1 MFRLLLKKF
10 KFAPFHLLLWVFVWL
25 FYVYFFSYNTQNE
38 TFVLWFSACL
48 VPVSVAATYLFSY
61 ELIPKYLLPK
71 RYIAFVVYSL
81 YTIIGSLFLIILIV
95 FFSFMF
101 KDNFEIEELPLLT
114 RNFLFVFILVY
125 LVVGVVSFISVLRYS
140 YTANSKNKELQNKI
154 LESKLELK
162 QKELQYL
169 KQQIHPHFLF
179 NTLNTVYA
187 FALKQ
192 SSETPELILKLSN
205 LLDYV
210 LHQIEKPLVSVYD
223 EVNYI
228 ESYLGL
234 ENIRFKDTVRIHFEK
249 AIKTDKQVPPM
260 LFMAFIENAFK
271 HGGRRDGFL
280 TISIKLHVTDTILVF
295 TVENTIQT
303 ESNDKNNHGIGL
315 ENTRKRLETLYP
327 DSFELTTHKTNTEFT
342 LRLTIHYDNEAK

>member
-1 MFRLLLKKF
+1 MLRLLLKKF

-38 TFVLWFSACL
+38 SFVLWFSACL
-48 VPVSVAATYLFSY
+48 LPVSMVTTYLFSY

-71 RYIAFVVYSL
+71 KYVAFIIYSF

-101 KDNFEIEELPLLT
+101 KDNFEVEELPLLT

-125 LVVGVVSFISVLRYS
+125 LVVGVVSFVSVLRHS
-140 YTANSKNKELQNKI
+140 YKANTKNKELQNKI

-162 QKELQYL
+162 QKELYYL

-192 SSETPELILKLSN
+192 SEETPALVLKLSN

-210 LHQIEKPLVSVYD
+210 LHQIEKPTVSIFE
-223 EVNYI
+223 EVKYI
-228 ESYLGL
+228 ESYIGF
-234 ENIRFKDTVRIHFEK
+234 ENIRFKDTVRINFEK
-249 AIKTDKQVPPM
+249 DIQADTQVPPM

-271 HGGRRDGFL
+271 HGGRVGEFL
-280 TISIKLHVTDTILVF
+280 DIFIKIKATKKCLFF
-295 TVENTIQT
+295 TVENTLNAT
-303 ESNDKNNHGIGL
+303 NETSSNHGIGL
-315 ENTRKRLETLYP
+315 QNSRKRLETLYP
-327 DSFELTTHKTNTEFT
+327 NSFELTTHKTEGLFT
-342 LRLTIHYDNEAK
+342 LKLTITYEDEGL